1 MNIKPDNAMQPTVSI
16 ITPSFQ
22 QGAFIEATIRSVL
35 TQDYPHIE
43 YLIIDGGSTDGTLD
57 ILKRQTDP
65 RLTWIS
71 EPDRGQAD
79 ALNKGMQ
86 RARGELITFI
96 NSDDLLLPGAV
107 RAAVEF
113 LQTNPDAD
121 LVYGDGEYIDADGR
135 LIDRYQSTPFDLAA
149 TLLDRQILAQP
160 GAFWRRRVSDQIGLF
175 DIDLHYRFDFDYW
188 LRAALAGFHLQYLPG
203 NCAAY
208 RLHETSKTVSQHDQF
223 VDDWQQITRKALA
236 HPAFP
241 ESLRALIPKIEEVVR
256 WGKLKA
262 RWAHG
267 ERNVLRPELV
277 DILAHGKWTRRIL
290 AGVMLMDSYLG
301 TQVASWMLQ
310 QVGAGR
316 LFRMADQ
323 RRQAATDPLNAAKEG

>member
-1 MNIKPDNAMQPTVSI
+1 MQPIVSI

-35 TQDYPHIE
+35 TQDYPYIE
-43 YLIIDGGSTDGTLD
+43 YLIIDGGSTDETLSV
-57 ILKRQTDP
+57 LQRQTDP

-79 ALNKGMQ
+79 ALNKGLQ
-86 RARGELITFI
+86 RATGELITFI

-113 LQTNPDAD
+113 LQATPNAD
-121 LVYGDGEYIDADGR
+121 MVYGDGEYIDADGQP
-135 LIDRYQSTPFDLAA
+135 ITRYHSTPFDLASIMLG
-149 TLLDRQILAQP
+149 THVLAQP
-160 GAFWRRRVSDQIGLF
+160 GAFWRRQVSDRVGSF
-175 DIDLHYRFDFDYW
+175 DTSLHYGFDYDYW

-203 NCAAY
+203 NCAAF
-208 RLHETSKTVSQHDQF
+208 RLHETSKTVSQHEQF
-223 VDDWQQITRKALA
+223 VDDWEQITRKALA

-241 ESLRALIPKIEEVVR
+241 ESLRALAPRIDEVVR

-262 RWAHG
+262 RWARG
-267 ERNVLRPELV
+267 ERSTLRSELAG
-277 DILAHGKWTRRIL
+277 ILAHGKWTRRIL
-290 AGVMLMDSYLG
+290 ASVMLTDSYLG
-301 TQVASWMLQ
+301 TNMASTMLQ

-316 LFRMADQ
+316 LFRMAD
-323 RRQAATDPLNAAKEG
+323 RRRGLTTTDPHNAAKEC